1 MKKEMLMAIIA
12 CLMTLGV
19 QAQENNESNASQ
31 VYDVVENMPQYPGG
45 MPALIQFLS
54 ENISYPKDAKEKS
67 ISGRVLVTFIVEKD
81 GSVSEVQSAT
91 STYPSLDDEAVRV
104 VKAMPHWK
112 PGTLKGDSV
121 RVRYTIPINF
131 NLD

>member
-67 ISGRVLVTFIVEKD
+67 ISGRVRVTFLV
-81 GSVSEVQSAT
+81 
-91 STYPSLDDEAVRV
+91 
-104 VKAMPHWK
+104 
-112 PGTLKGDSV
+112 
-121 RVRYTIPINF
+121 
-131 NLD
+131 